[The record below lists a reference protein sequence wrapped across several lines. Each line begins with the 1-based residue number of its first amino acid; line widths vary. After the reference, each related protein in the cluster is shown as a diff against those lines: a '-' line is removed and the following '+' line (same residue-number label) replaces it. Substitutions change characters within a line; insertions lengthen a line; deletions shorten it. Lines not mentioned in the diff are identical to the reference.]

1 VQARNLDLARARLE
15 EVREAYDKT
24 EKDQNWMF
32 HTLEGEIALASGD
45 LAAAETA
52 FTAGEPRIKMDFP
65 RTDIV
70 PTIFLNN
77 SPSNDGLAR
86 VKAAR
91 GDLRGAIDLYRKLL
105 KPDISSKWTA
115 MLQPLHVLQLARL
128 LEQSGD
134 AAGARDQYKRF
145 LELWSRADPGLP
157 ELAEARGKTK

>member
-1 VQARNLDLARARLE
+1 
-15 EVREAYDKT
+15 VRETYDKSQQ
-24 EKDQNWMF
+24 DQIWLF
-32 HTLEGEIALASGD
+32 HALEGEIALASGD

-65 RTDIV
+65 RTNIV

-86 VKAAR
+86 VRSAR
-91 GDLRGAIDLYRKLL
+91 GDLRGAIELYRKLL

-115 MLQPLHVLQLARL
+115 LLQPLHVLRLARL
-128 LEQSGD
+128 LERSGD

-145 LELWSRADPGLP
+145 LELWNRADPGLP
-157 ELAEARGKTK
+157 ELAEARGKTR